1 MGDIRKIFGTNKVA
15 EIEGTWN
22 DIGDGIKL
30 LVARIGNPEYQKEF
44 QKISKP
50 HRRALRQGRL
60 NDEVAERLLTKVMA
74 KNILLD
80 WKGLEE
86 DGVELPYSYENAVR
100 ILTDYKDLRD
110 YVSDIANEMDS
121 FKAEEDEEGEKN

>member
-1 MGDIRKIFGTNKVA
+1 MGDVKKIFGTNKVA
-15 EIEGTWN
+15 EIEGKWN
-22 DIGDGIKL
+22 DIGDGIEL

-44 QKISKP
+44 QRISKP
-50 HRRALRQGRL
+50 HKRALRRGSL

-86 DGVELPYSYENAVR
+86 DGVAVPYNYDNAVR
-100 ILTDYKDLRD
+100 ILTEYKDLRD
-110 YVSDIANEMDS
+110 YVSDIANEMES
-121 FKAEEDEEGEKN
+121 FKAEEDEEAEKN

>member
-1 MGDIRKIFGTNKVA
+1 MGDVRKIFGTNKVA
-15 EIEGTWN
+15 EIEGKWN

-44 QKISKP
+44 QRISKP
-50 HRRALRQGRL
+50 HKRALRRGSL
-60 NDEVAERLLTKVMA
+60 NDEVAERLLIKVMA

-86 DGVELPYSYENAVR
+86 DGVVVPYSYDNAIR
-100 ILTDYKDLRD
+100 ILTEYKDLRD
-110 YVSDIANEMDS
+110 YVSDIANEMES
-121 FKAEEDEEGEKN
+121 FRADEDEEAEKN